1 MWIKF
6 NTLLLEYYKYNI
18 INFKFWFTF
27 FKDPSDEPTLNLSMD
42 SKPLPVTKSI
52 VNIKSGHKIELNCNV
67 QGGNPK
73 PVEIIYTKNG
83 QNIGTGSQAFIFVTH
98 EDQNAILGCSA
109 QNQYWTTDSSELRL
123 NILCE

>member
-1 MWIKF
+1 
-6 NTLLLEYYKYNI
+6 
-18 INFKFWFTF
+18 
-27 FKDPSDEPTLNLSMD
+27 MD
-42 SKPLPVTKSI
+42 SKPLPVTNSI

-73 PVEIIYTKNG
+73 PAEIIYTKNG

-109 QNQYWTTDSSELRL
+109 KNNNSRHFQKQPKGEFCQMFTFLH
-123 NILCE
+123 ILL

>member
-1 MWIKF
+1 
-6 NTLLLEYYKYNI
+6 
-18 INFKFWFTF
+18 
-27 FKDPSDEPTLNLSMD
+27 MD

-73 PVEIIYTKNG
+73 PAVIYTQNG
-83 QNIGTGSQAFIFVTH
+83 QNIGTGPQAFIFATH
-98 EDQNAILGCSA
+98 MDQNAILGCSA
-109 QNQYWTTDSSELRL
+109 QNQYWTKASSELRL